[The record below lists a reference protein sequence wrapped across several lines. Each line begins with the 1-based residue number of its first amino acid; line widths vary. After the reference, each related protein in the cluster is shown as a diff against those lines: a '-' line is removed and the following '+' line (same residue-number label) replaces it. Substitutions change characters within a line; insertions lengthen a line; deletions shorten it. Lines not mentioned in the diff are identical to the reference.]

1 MKVAIILPTYNEK
14 GNIGILID
22 KIERIIDNLK
32 DYRFSLLIVDDSS
45 PDGTAAEVRKW
56 QKKFSNLHLLLNKE
70 KIGLGRALISGMDY
84 AVNKLGA
91 DILLQMDAD
100 LSHDPKKIPEFLKK
114 IEEGADFVVGSR
126 YIKDG
131 AIPEKWGIHRKI
143 FSKIGNL
150 MVRTI
155 LGIFWVHEWTSGF
168 RAMKRIFFEK
178 ARPELLKFNGYTFQV
193 AFLHK
198 SIKNGAKI
206 AEVPIVF
213 SERYYGRS
221 KLAPLEYITNLLT
234 YLITARSKELWS
246 GGFLKFCLV
255 GTIGFIINALGL
267 EIFYRLGLRPGPAAA
282 VGAEIAIIS
291 NFILNNLWTF
301 SDKKISEGIKIVAKF
316 IQFNFTSAGA
326 IIIQAIVVGL
336 GTMFFGDELRMLFL
350 VLGVVVFII
359 PYSWLIYSRVIWKK
373 HGK

>member
-32 DYRFSLLIVDDSS
+32 YYRFSLLVVDDSS

-84 AVNKLGA
+84 SVNKLGA

-114 IEEGADFVVGSR
+114 IEEGAEFVVGSR

-131 AIPEKWGIHRKI
+131 AIPKKWGIHRKI

-193 AFLHK
+193 AFLNK

-221 KLAPLEYITNLLT
+221 KLAPFEYITNLLT
-234 YLITARSKELWS
+234 YLITARFKELWS
-246 GGFLKFCLV
+246 GGFLKFCVV

-267 EIFYRLGLRPGPAAA
+267 ELFYRAGFRPGPAAA
-282 VGAEIAIIS
+282 GGGEIAIIS
-291 NFILNNLWTF
+291 NFILNNVWTF
-301 SDKKISEGIKIVAKF
+301 SAKKITSLSQLFLKF
-316 IQFNFTSAGA
+316 LQFNLTSIGA
-326 IIIQAIVVGL
+326 VLIQGVVVGL
-336 GTMFFGDELRMLFL
+336 GTSVLGDETRFLFMAASIIFL
-350 VLGVVVFII
+350 VV
-359 PYSWLIYSRVIWKK
+359 PYNWLIYSRIIWKTHEK
-373 HGK
+373 